1 MFILLLVICGIL
13 CSLSAYPLC
22 FFARTFQTA
31 YTFTVSFMILALF
44 AFLTFMQIKKHGV
57 KSAVFFSIKFL
68 IIAAGISAFLGSV
81 FSAKRLLALI
91 FLAIT
96 VAAFVL
102 SSHFL
107 KSSRKELAA
116 ESA

>member
-22 FFARTFQTA
+22 FFARNFQAA
-31 YTFTVSFMILALF
+31 YTFTVSILILALF
-44 AFLTFMQIKKHGV
+44 TFLALRQIKKNGA
-57 KSAVFFSIKFL
+57 KSALFFLVKFFIIIAGLIAFFSSIFT
-68 IIAAGISAFLGSV
+68 G
-81 FSAKRLLALI
+81 KRTLALL
-91 FLAIT
+91 FLLVTI
-96 VAAFVL
+96 AAFVL

-107 KSSRKELAA
+107 KSGSQELAV